1 MGTEELKV
9 VLEMINGVKDG
20 AVSITIVYLLLTS
33 LVPLLKYSIVF
44 LWVTLRASFR
54 ADSTAL
60 VPVGPGNM
68 IL

>member
-33 LVPLLKYSIVF
+33 LVPLLKYSIVGYVV
-44 LWVTLRASFR
+44 LAIVTKISKIGKEL
-54 ADSTAL
+54 
-60 VPVGPGNM
+60 
-68 IL
+68 